1 MGKDYPDIRI
11 KVPRFKEEAGYFTTE
26 KRSKMMGKIRGKN
39 TKPELL
45 FRKALFGAGVRYRIH
60 CKELPGNPDIANKT
74 KKFVVFVDGE
84 FWHGYNWE
92 EKKHT
97 IKRNK
102 DFWIA
107 KIERNIQRDC
117 EVNTSLKRMGFK
129 VFRFWESEVN
139 KNLGNCLQKVLIY
152 VSSLEDIP
160 SRSN

>member
-1 MGKDYPDIRI
+1 MAKKYPDIRI

-60 CKELPGNPDIANKT
+60 CKDLPGNPDVANKA
-74 KKFVVFVDGE
+74 KKFVVFIDGE

-92 EKKHT
+92 EKKHS

-107 KIERNIQRDC
+107 KIERNIQRDH
-117 EVNTSLKRMGFK
+117 EVNTSLNKMGFK
-129 VFRFWESEVN
+129 VFRFWENEIN

-152 VSSLEDIP
+152 ISAFEDSP
-160 SRSN
+160 TKQ